1 MKKILFSIPL
11 IFFMAGCS
19 TASNSGPVFNDD
31 FWVKVGLAVLGATLS
46 FIVSFTLNQIKQRNE
61 RNQLSYDLEVNNG
74 LVFIEKTVRDKV
86 SVLYN
91 GKQVENLFHV
101 KCVTKNTGGKLVKNE
116 FVRFE
121 FSEGSDIIDFYHQ
134 PKSEK
139 EMGVEQVQDSS
150 LASHERRFKIGHL
163 EKKQEVGFNF
173 VVIGSKQME
182 VKLHPYNEQGDIGFY
197 PTSISQA
204 DDEISLTRKFIA
216 MYIWLLLLPGVFT
229 LMPSVVGDF
238 TSAIVKLF
246 LFISLIPFIPSFSK
260 SLAGALVRLSQEKT
274 IETQISIRE
283 AQKIGRLD
291 VQSKSTESS

>member
-1 MKKILFSIPL
+1 MPKLATVLKQIAESFCVSSHKRRGFNYWKLHRSFLQWQDACKGILFWL
-11 IFFMAGCS
+11 
-19 TASNSGPVFNDD
+19 
-31 FWVKVGLAVLGATLS
+31 KTLKY
-46 FIVSFTLNQIKQRNE
+46 NYR
-61 RNQLSYDLEVNNG
+61 
-74 LVFIEKTVRDKV
+74 
-86 SVLYN
+86 VLYN

-101 KCVTKNTGGKLVKNE
+101 KCIIRNTGGKLVKNE

-121 FSEGSDIIDFYHQ
+121 FSEGSEIIDFYNQ
-134 PKSEK
+134 PKPEK
-139 EMGVEQVQDSS
+139 EIGVEQVQDSS
-150 LASHERRFKIGHL
+150 LASHERRFKIAHL

-173 VVIGSKQME
+173 VLIGNKQLE

-204 DDEISLTRKFIA
+204 DDEISLTRKFIV

-229 LMPSVVGDF
+229 LIPSVVGDF

-246 LFISLIPFIPSFSK
+246 LFISLIPHIPSFSK

-274 IETQISIRE
+274 IETQISIRD